1 MKLHI
6 HRFVHNTPISYS
18 DIIKTVSYREHP
30 DGIIVVR
37 FTVKDKYYY
46 IDGEWSAN
54 TKDYKGQGLSFTPLI
69 WDGENYL
76 DPDDCDLDSYYDHPD
91 WWKLDLVLE
100 CDKYYTAKVIP
111 LKHEYLWVLIPH
123 DIVFGSYEKM
133 SELEVVE

>member
-37 FTVKDKYYY
+37 FTVKDKYYDV
-46 IDGEWSAN
+46 DGEWSSYS
-54 TKDYKGQGLSFTPLI
+54 KDYKGQGISFMPLI
-69 WDGENYL
+69 RDGN
-76 DPDDCDLDSYYDHPD
+76 PCDCDLNTYYKHPD

-100 CDKYYTAKVIP
+100 CDKYYTTKVIP

-133 SELEVVE
+133 SELEIVE